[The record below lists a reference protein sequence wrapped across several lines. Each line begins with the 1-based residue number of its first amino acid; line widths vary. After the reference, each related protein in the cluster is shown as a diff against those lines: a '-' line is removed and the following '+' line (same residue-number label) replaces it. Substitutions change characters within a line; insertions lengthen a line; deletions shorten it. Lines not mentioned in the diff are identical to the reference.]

1 MGPGDAVRQYD
12 PLCRVQSDKATIDV
26 TSAYDGT
33 IRSLS
38 VRAGD
43 VLAVGEPLCV
53 VSADGP
59 GASTAGASL
68 SAPVSTIVGD
78 PSPDD
83 SPRRKLTSYRR
94 SMMHAM
100 QQVRANFCFRRW

>member
-53 VSADGP
+53 VSADGDRIVP
-59 GASTAGASL
+59 GASTAGAS
-68 SAPVSTIVGD
+68 SD
-78 PSPDD
+78 RSPDD
-83 SPRRKLTSYRR
+83 SPRHKLTSYRR

-100 QQVRANFCFRRW
+100 QEVRGASFCFRR